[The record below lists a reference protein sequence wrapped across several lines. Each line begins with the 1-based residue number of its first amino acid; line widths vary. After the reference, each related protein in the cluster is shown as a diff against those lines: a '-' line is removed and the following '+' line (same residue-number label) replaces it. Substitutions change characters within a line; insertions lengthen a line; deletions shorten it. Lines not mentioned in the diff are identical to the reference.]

1 MNRVFS
7 ADHPHLDFGGSGTT
21 TGQNV
26 HAGYRFLF
34 VGAVQ
39 AIRNPSAHERMS
51 PMDED
56 EAFEQLNLA
65 SLLMRRL
72 DKATKPST
80 VP

>member
-1 MNRVFS
+1 
-7 ADHPHLDFGGSGTT
+7 
-21 TGQNV
+21 
-26 HAGYRFLF
+26 
-34 VGAVQ
+34 
-39 AIRNPSAHERMS
+39 MS